1 MIDILLA
8 TYNGEKYIEEQ
19 IESLLCQTYKS
30 WHLIVGDD
38 CSNDRTV
45 DILRKYKNLYPDKI
59 EIHVNKVPSGGAKH
73 NFYNLMTRARSN
85 YIMFCDQD
93 DVWVED
99 KIEVTLNKMMSAEEK
114 YGNDMPLLV
123 HSDLCV
129 VDKNLNVINP
139 SMFEMQGM
147 DYRKDKLNHLLVS
160 NIVTGCT
167 MMINRSLLEL
177 AYVKPRFFVMHDM
190 WLALLASAFG
200 KIMFINKPL
209 ILYRQHGSNSIG
221 AKNIHSLNYII
232 CKLESINLVR
242 ENLNIQYKQA
252 SELLSMYES
261 INPIYRD
268 MLFKYSNFGE
278 YSWVK
283 RFVTLRRYKMFKD
296 GLIRKV
302 GQIVL

>member
-8 TYNGEKYIEEQ
+8 TYNGENYIEEQ
-19 IESLLCQTYKS
+19 IKSLLSQTYKD

-38 CSNDRTV
+38 CSKDRTV

-73 NFYNLMTRARSN
+73 NFYNLMNMARSN

-99 KIEVTLNKMMSAEEK
+99 KIEETLNKMMSAEEK

-177 AYVKPRFFVMHDM
+177 AYVKPKFFVMHDM
-190 WLALLASAFG
+190 WLALLASSFG

-261 INPIYRD
+261 INPIYID

-283 RFVTLRRYKMFKD
+283 RFITLRRYKMFKD
-296 GLIRKV
+296 GFIRKV
-302 GQIVL
+302 GQLVL